1 MIHNIKID
9 TDLPDHV
16 DQLIDFLF
24 SDPVI
29 YDRLVERVKHRITT
43 PNRRFL
49 EVIERLQD
57 GEIDNLIRTIH
68 QQDEDIIF
76 LSHQLSGYDSFIKK
90 YDRLVIKVDW
100 LKRQN
105 KRLVERNKTL
115 TANVYKSK
123 NNR

>member
-29 YDRLVERVKHRITT
+29 YDRLVERVKYRIST
-43 PNRRFL
+43 PNRRCL
-49 EVIERLQD
+49 EAIERLQD

-76 LSHQLSGYDSFIKK
+76 LSHQLRGYDSFIKK
-90 YDRLVIKVDW
+90 YDRLAVKVDF

-105 KRLVERNKTL
+105 QRLIQRNKTL
-115 TANVYKSK
+115 VNHVYKSK
-123 NNR
+123 DNC

>member
-9 TDLPDHV
+9 TDLPDNV

-29 YDRLVERVKHRITT
+29 YNRLVERVKYRITT
-43 PNRRFL
+43 PNRRCL
-49 EVIERLQD
+49 ECIEALQD

-76 LSHQLSGYDSFIKK
+76 LSHQLNGYDSFIKK
-90 YDRLVIKVDW
+90 FDRYAKKVDW
-100 LKRQN
+100 LRRQN
-105 KRLVERNKTL
+105 KRLVERNKVL
-115 TANVYKSK
+115 AAHVYKSK

>member
-9 TDLPDHV
+9 TDLPDYV

-29 YDRLVERVKHRITT
+29 YDRLVVRVKHRITT
-43 PNRRFL
+43 PNRRCL
-49 EVIERLQD
+49 EAIERLQD

-76 LSHQLSGYDSFIKK
+76 LSHQLSCYDSFIKK

-105 KRLVERNKTL
+105 KRLIERNQTL
-115 TANVYKSK
+115 VSNVYKSK

>member
-9 TDLPDHV
+9 TDLPEHV

-29 YDRLVERVKHRITT
+29 YDRLVERVKYRITT
-43 PNRRFL
+43 PNRRCL
-49 EVIERLQD
+49 EAIECLED

-76 LSHQLSGYDSFIKK
+76 LSHQLRGYDSFIQK
-90 YDRLVIKVDW
+90 YDRLAVKVDY

-105 KRLVERNKTL
+105 KRLLDRNKTL
-115 TANVYKSK
+115 VKNVYKSK
-123 NNR
+123 DNR

>member
-29 YDRLVERVKHRITT
+29 YDRLVARVKHRITT
-43 PNRRFL
+43 PNRRCL
-49 EVIERLQD
+49 EAIERLQD

-105 KRLVERNKTL
+105 KRLVVRNKTL
-115 TANVYKSK
+115 VSNVYKSK

>member
-43 PNRRFL
+43 PNRRCL
-49 EVIERLQD
+49 EAIERLQD
-57 GEIDNLIRTIH
+57 GVIDNLIRTIH

-76 LSHQLSGYDSFIKK
+76 LSHQLAAYDSFIKK

-115 TANVYKSK
+115 VNNVYKSK

>member
-1 MIHNIKID
+1 MIHKIIID

-16 DQLIDFLF
+16 DHLIDFLF

-29 YDRLVERVKHRITT
+29 CDRLVERVKYRITT
-43 PNRRFL
+43 PNRRCL

-76 LSHQLSGYDSFIKK
+76 LSHQLRGYDSFIKK
-90 YDRLVIKVDW
+90 YDRLVIKVDY

-105 KRLVERNKTL
+105 KRLLERNKTL
-115 TANVYKSK
+115 VNNVYKSK
-123 NNR
+123 DNR

>member
-24 SDPVI
+24 SDPDI
-29 YDRLVERVKHRITT
+29 YYRLVERVKHRITT
-43 PNRRFL
+43 PNRRCL
-49 EVIERLQD
+49 EAIERLQD
-57 GEIDNLIRTIH
+57 GEIDNLIRIIH

-115 TANVYKSK
+115 VSNVYKSK

>member
-9 TDLPDHV
+9 TDLPDHI
-16 DQLIDFLF
+16 DQLIDFMF

-29 YDRLVERVKHRITT
+29 YDRLVARVKYRITT
-43 PNRRFL
+43 PNRRCL
-49 EVIERLQD
+49 ECIESLQD
-57 GEIDNLIRTIH
+57 GEIDNLIRIIH

-76 LSHQLSGYDSFIKK
+76 LSHQLSGYDSLIKK

-115 TANVYKSK
+115 VSNVYKSK